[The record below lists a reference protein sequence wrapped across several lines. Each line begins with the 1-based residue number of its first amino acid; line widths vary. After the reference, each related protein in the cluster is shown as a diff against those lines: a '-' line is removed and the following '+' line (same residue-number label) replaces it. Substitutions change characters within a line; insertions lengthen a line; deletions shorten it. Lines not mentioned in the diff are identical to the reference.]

1 MKEIWRHKQMSKT
14 YQISEEELLELCEK
28 AAFADFCF
36 NYANNEIFDEDYF
49 REFAEDY
56 FKDKNDIP
64 NNIKEAIINNPEI
77 AVEDIGYFKMLE
89 YIKRG
94 V

>member
-1 MKEIWRHKQMSKT
+1 MSKM
-14 YQISEEELLELCEK
+14 YQISEEDLLKLCEK

-36 NYANNEIFDEDYF
+36 NYVEDDEAFNEEYYRD
-49 REFAEDY
+49 FAEEY

-64 NNIKEAIINNPEI
+64 SNIKEAIINNPDI

-89 YIKRG
+89 YEVCKND
-94 V
+94 

>member
-1 MKEIWRHKQMSKT
+1 MNKT
-14 YQISEEELLELCEK
+14 YQINEEDLLKLCEK

-36 NYANNEIFDEDYF
+36 AYANDDEAFDEKYY

-56 FKDKNDIP
+56 FKDKDDIP
-64 NNIKEAIINNPEI
+64 RNVKAAVINNPEI

-89 YIKRG
+89 YIIK
-94 V
+94 